1 MILVLEMF
9 ISKGWLQYI
18 LNIMLAFFCGKV
30 NSVGSQEYMST
41 SSFCTTESTGGT
53 EGGTCDNPDE
63 IAMGVTLREFKERY
77 GQDIYMFHADEI
89 SCDEDYTT
97 RIFRYD
103 TSSTSYEVSLICE
116 YTGSS
121 K

>member
-63 IAMGVTLREFKERY
+63 IAMGGVRCENLKKDMGKIFICFILMKYLAMKIIRLEFFDMILQALLMK
-77 GQDIYMFHADEI
+77 
-89 SCDEDYTT
+89 
-97 RIFRYD
+97 
-103 TSSTSYEVSLICE
+103 
-116 YTGSS
+116 
-121 K
+121 

>member
-1 MILVLEMF
+1 MIIQMKLR
-9 ISKGWLQYI
+9 W
-18 LNIMLAFFCGKV
+18 
-30 NSVGSQEYMST
+30 
-41 SSFCTTESTGGT
+41 
-53 EGGTCDNPDE
+53 
-63 IAMGVTLREFKERY
+63 GVTLREFKERY

>member
-1 MILVLEMF
+1 
-9 ISKGWLQYI
+9 
-18 LNIMLAFFCGKV
+18 
-30 NSVGSQEYMST
+30 MST

-63 IAMGVTLREFKERY
+63 IAMGGVTLREFKERY

-97 RIFRYD
+97 GIFRYD
-103 TSSTSYEVSLICE
+103 TSGTSYEVSLICE